1 MTVLVI
7 DIGSSSVRALL
18 FDSSARLIPAAFV
31 QHQHQMQTDR
41 AGAAYFEVEA
51 LQHRVE
57 RCIDEV
63 LQHPAAATIQAVGLT
78 TFASN
83 CIGLGADNQ
92 PLTPLLTYADSRSS
106 ADLET
111 LRHTYLA
118 SDTLQRTGCPHHTA
132 YWPGQLA
139 WLHRTQPDVVQQV
152 RQWVDFG
159 SYLYRQWFGVD
170 VPMSYSMASWSGLL
184 NRDTLTWDDV
194 WLRALGM
201 TPQQFPT
208 LADYTAT
215 QHGLQPSYA
224 LRWPHL
230 LEVPIYLAVGDG
242 AAATIGVGV
251 LDECSMALTVGTTAA
266 LRMISSDFMPPVPQ
280 GLWAYRVDAT
290 RHLIGGATSEG
301 GNVYQ
306 WARDTLNLPPD
317 AEQQIIQR
325 LSHTHGLTFVP
336 HLAGERSPN
345 WNPHATGSIH
355 GLRLT
360 TSAVD
365 ILQAALE
372 GVAHQLALIAER
384 LPNAESVER
393 VYGGG
398 GALRQS
404 AVWPQIMADALRRE
418 LVLIESDEVTARGC
432 ACMVLSHLTN
442 QPLAAFEAPTG
453 RVITPRLR

>member
-1 MTVLVI
+1 MTVLVV

-18 FDSSARLIPAAFV
+18 FDSSARLIPSAIV
-31 QHQHQMQTDR
+31 QYWHQMYTDR
-41 AGAAYFEVEA
+41 VGAAYFEVEA

-63 LQHPAAATIQAVGLT
+63 LQHPAASAIQAVGLT

-83 CIGLGADNQ
+83 CIGLDADNQ

-106 ADLET
+106 ADLEA
-111 LRHTYLA
+111 LRPIYLA

-132 YWPGQLA
+132 YWPSQLA
-139 WLHRTQPDVVQQV
+139 WLRHTQPDVVQRV
-152 RQWVDFG
+152 WQWVDLG
-159 SYLYRQWFGVD
+159 GYLYRQWFGAD

-184 NRDTLTWDDV
+184 NRSALTWDAE
-194 WLRALGM
+194 WLDDLGM
-201 TPQQFPT
+201 TPRQFPM
-208 LADYTAT
+208 LDDYTAT
-215 QHGLQPSYA
+215 QQGLQPSYA
-224 LRWPHL
+224 QRWPYL
-230 LEVPIYLAVGDG
+230 RNVPFYLAVGDG
-242 AAATIGVGV
+242 AAATIGVGA
-251 LDECSMALTVGTTAA
+251 LDEHRMALTVGTTAA
-266 LRMISSDFMPPVPQ
+266 LRMISNNTMPTVPE
-280 GLWAYRVDAT
+280 GLWAYRVDVT
-290 RHLIGGATSEG
+290 HHLIGGATSEG

-306 WARDTLNLPPD
+306 WAKDTLNLPSD
-317 AEQQIIQR
+317 AERQIAQR
-325 LSHTHGLTFVP
+325 LSNTHGLTFVP

-345 WNPHATGSIH
+345 WNPQATGSIH

-404 AVWPQIMADALRRE
+404 TVWPQIMADALRRE

-453 RVITPRLR
+453 RVITPRLH